1 MKEMS
6 HLANSGRRLSEPSMR
21 LRDHQSDRIN
31 DRAKASECNSKSH
44 RGTFATASAIA
55 IKGRRDPGTLIPGTS
70 ALLLG
75 RSRKSR
81 KPLYR
86 HPNSA
91 PASSIAL
98 SRTVCSAVPMALA
111 IRMRHPNCRYGIL
124 DPARL
129 RFEIAETPPRLG

>member
-6 HLANSGRRLSEPSMR
+6 HLANSGKRLSEPSMR

-55 IKGRRDPGTLIPGTS
+55 IKGRRDHNDPGTLIPGTS

-75 RSRKSR
+75 RSR
-81 KPLYR
+81 
-86 HPNSA
+86 
-91 PASSIAL
+91 SIAL